1 MIVWLFSAFDQ
12 FCLEQSCKKFRLYRL
27 ASILLCWLI
36 LELCVFA
43 TVLFLAM
50 CININLCCKPHVI
63 PSEVGDPQ
71 QHVAPFKAVK
81 VKLLRVDLL
90 HHLQRKNR
98 DSRGE
103 TKSVVLTYFRHGWSS
118 VLGDDIPQLLHM
130 LLQGQHPLL
139 QFWPGRQTIQYQ
151 HSDKIYYLVRVTNS
165 CLLLLLSGFNK
176 SGFAINSASS
186 ILAMV
191 VFSM

>member
-1 MIVWLFSAFDQ
+1 
-12 FCLEQSCKKFRLYRL
+12 
-27 ASILLCWLI
+27 
-36 LELCVFA
+36 
-43 TVLFLAM
+43 M

-90 HHLQRKNR
+90 HHLKHKNR

-103 TKSVVLTYFRHGWSS
+103 TKNVVLTYFRHGWSS

-151 HSDKIYYLVRVTNS
+151 HSDKIFYLVRAANS